1 MNTDGANQEINAALR
16 TLLRGLTQN
25 NLKEIYAGHKALYKI
40 GAPTISYIR
49 DAIHQSNWTKLRY
62 SNEIRYI
69 TGLVSILHDIDESE
83 SKGIANQFKQNGCD
97 VSVAHLLN
105 SVCRFTVSDYLQYE
119 IRGIRI
125 FEHKKLE
132 IKQPVQPRLEDWLK
146 NAPEEDLVQIER
158 IYILRKGDLKAL
170 GTYTPILCNINLVWD
185 NPCSNSNPLSYLN
198 LYIIENTL
206 YHEIGHHIHRHKFG
220 QDEKQEKEAR
230 DYADY
235 IMRISNHLQ
244 FRIIRGIFGSP
255 PHPFEKRKM
264 GG

>member
-1 MNTDGANQEINAALR
+1 MGTDGVNQEVNAALR
-16 TLLRGLTQN
+16 TLIRGLTQN
-25 NLKEIYAGHKALYKI
+25 NIKEIYAGHQALYKI
-40 GAPTISYIR
+40 GVSAISYIR
-49 DAIHQSNWTKLRY
+49 DAIHKSNWTKVKY
-62 SNEIRYI
+62 PNEIRYL

-83 SKGIANQFKQNGCD
+83 SQETANQLKQNGCD
-97 VSVAHLLN
+97 VSVAHILN

-119 IRGIRI
+119 IQGLRI
-125 FEHKKLE
+125 FQHKKLVT
-132 IKQPVQPRLEDWLK
+132 KQPVQTRLEAWLK
-146 NAPEEDLVQIER
+146 NIPKKDLSQIER
-158 IYILRKGDLKAL
+158 IYLLRKGDLNAL

-185 NPCSNSNPLSYLN
+185 NPCSRFNPISYLN

-220 QDEKQEKEAR
+220 QDEKQEKEAS

-235 IMRISNHLQ
+235 IMTMSTHLH

-255 PHPFEKRKM
+255 PHPFEKRGI